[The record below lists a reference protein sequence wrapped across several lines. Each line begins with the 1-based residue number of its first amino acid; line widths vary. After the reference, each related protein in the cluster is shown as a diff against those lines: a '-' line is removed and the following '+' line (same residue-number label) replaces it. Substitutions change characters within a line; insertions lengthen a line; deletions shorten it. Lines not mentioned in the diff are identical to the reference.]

1 MVKEFIKKNREDRPE
16 RDIQTVRFPVGCPF
30 LNVVEQCWSQL
41 ERRVVVVV
49 VVGEHH
55 ASLEDLR
62 RAASEFMRTARFDL
76 SLKDCLCA
84 KPPPHIAS

>member
-49 VVGEHH
+49 GEHH

-76 SLKDCLCA
+76 SFEDYLYA
-84 KPPPHIAS
+84 KPPPDIAS